1 MQSFKIYYTSDIHGY
16 LFPTD
21 YTDQQEKAL
30 GLLKV
35 IANFNKDGNTLIL
48 DGGDIFQGSP
58 YINFFQKQQNYEQ
71 GIAEIMNTA
80 GYDVITLGNHDFN
93 YSFQALKENL
103 SHLEAKVSTVNITDA
118 SGNLLFPSVIQT
130 LENGLKIGIVGIT
143 TDFTNV
149 WENPQNIIDIRINDP
164 FEAARAA
171 FERIKDT
178 ADVTICLYHGGFEA
192 DLATGELL
200 SESGE
205 NVGYKIAKELSF
217 DLLLTGH
224 QHASIEGQYLF
235 GTYIVQPT
243 NMGKNYF
250 EIEGCLTENN
260 LEIKS
265 ELKIPD
271 NSYDKNLAEKL
282 LPLEQEVQNFLSQ
295 PIGEIEAPIDKQTH
309 LEFAKKGSPWI
320 EVVGAVEM
328 LKGNA
333 DIAVVSSFNQLN
345 PIPKSLTIR
354 DIMSNYPYDNTL
366 YIVKLNGQML
376 KAAIEHSAEYFSYS
390 PNEGIVL
397 NPRWLSPKVEHYNYD
412 FFIGIEYVLDI
423 RRPVG
428 NRLVSLKYRQADVQP
443 TDSFVVALNNYRA
456 LGGGGYEVYQQASSV
471 FNTGVEVQQLLIDYI
486 QDNPKTEPPY
496 QLKLTVLP

>member
-58 YINFFQKQQNYEQ
+58 YINFFQKKQNYEQ
-71 GIAEIMNTA
+71 GVAQLMNAA

-103 SHLEAKVSTVNITDA
+103 SHIDAKVSAVNVTDA
-118 SGNLLFPSVIQT
+118 SGNLLFPTVLKT
-130 LENGLKIGIVGIT
+130 LENGLKVGIVGIT
-143 TDFTNV
+143 TDFTNI
-149 WENPQNIIDIRINDP
+149 WENPQNIVDIRINKP
-164 FEAARAA
+164 FEAAKVAL
-171 FERIKDT
+171 ESIKDKV
-178 ADVTICLYHGGFEA
+178 DVTICLYHGGFEA
-192 DLATGELL
+192 DLVTGELL
-200 SESGE
+200 FESGE
-205 NVGYKIAKELSF
+205 NIGYKIAKELSF

-250 EIEGCLTENN
+250 EIEGCLVENN
-260 LEIKS
+260 LKIKS
-265 ELKIPD
+265 KLKIPN
-271 NSYDKNLAEKL
+271 NSYDKNLAENL

-295 PIGEIEAPIDKQTH
+295 PIGHLPVSIAKQTH
-309 LEFAKKGSPWI
+309 LEFATMGSPWV
-320 EVVGAVEM
+320 ELVGAVEM

-345 PIPKSLTIR
+345 SIPKSLTIR

-366 YIVKLNGQML
+366 YIVKMNGRML
-376 KAAIEHSAEYFSYS
+376 KQAIEHSAEYFSYVQH
-390 PNEGIVL
+390 EGVVL
-397 NPRWLSPKVEHYNYD
+397 NPRWLSPKLEHYNYD
-412 FFIGIEYVLDI
+412 FFIGIEYALDI

-428 NRLVSLKYRQADVQP
+428 NRVVSLKYHQADVQP

-456 LGGGGYEVYQQASSV
+456 LGGGGYEIYQQASSV
-471 FNTGVEVQQLLIDYI
+471 FNTGVEIQQLLIDFI
-486 QDNPKTEPPY
+486 QNNSKAKLPY
-496 QLKLTVLP
+496 QLKFTVLP